1 MDEQRRQ
8 DYLKLIQR
16 FWDCGSDQELNEV
29 FNTHRELVDPDFLQ
43 LLTEMALDM
52 EARGYRDEATW
63 RLLDSLAEAIRVELA
78 PSPTTNANVQFI
90 LEILQ
95 CAEAHQGAQEPFY
108 ALLRDN
114 QTKLNADLLAVL
126 PGVAASLLAGAKGEE
141 QKYMTAELFFV
152 FGNLIRQFPLGQRAI
167 NLELAIAAYEQVL
180 QVMTREAMSVEWA
193 TVQINWALAYSNR
206 IWEDRA
212 DNIEQA
218 IAAYE
223 QVLQVMTRE
232 AMPVEWATVQM
243 HWALAYYFR
252 IRGDRADNIEQA
264 IAAYEQVLQVMT
276 REAMPVEWA
285 KTMMNWANAYCDR
298 IRGDKAQNIEDAIAA
313 LRQALTVMTQVAM
326 PVEWALTMNN
336 LATAYADRI
345 RGDKAQNIEDAIAA
359 FRQAL
364 TVRTQSAM
372 PVEWAETMTN
382 LATAYL
388 SRIRGDKAQNIE
400 DAIAAS
406 QQALTV
412 RSQAAMPVEWAQT
425 MMNLAIVYRNRIRG
439 DKAQNIE
446 DAIAAFQQVL
456 TVTTQA
462 AMPMEWAQTM
472 TNLATAYWN
481 RIRGDKAQ
489 NIEDAIAAFQQVLT
503 VRTQVAMP
511 FKWAL
516 TMMNLAIA
524 YADRVRGDKA
534 QNIEDAIA
542 AYQQALTVTT
552 QAAMPVE
559 WAQTMMNLA
568 IAYRNRIRGDKAQ
581 NIEDAIAA
589 YQQVLMVRTQA
600 AMPVEW
606 AQTMTNLATAYWS
619 RIRGDKAQNI
629 EDAIAAYQQALTVT
643 TQAAMPVEWALTM
656 NNLGTAYADR
666 IRGDKAQNIEDA
678 IAAYQQA
685 LTVRTQAAMPVEW
698 AEAQANLATAYRAA
712 ERWPEAHTTYA
723 ETIDGIEDLRSEIK
737 SGDDAKQKHAEEWNG
752 LYQGMVTTCLH
763 LGNPAEALEYADRS
777 KARNL
782 VDLLANRVEPQN
794 VPPATLAE
802 FHRFKKAI
810 KTEELRL
817 QSEELTRLR
826 PIAPDQAETYTT
838 RPIPDRTQLNTL
850 IQQLEHLIKDDI
862 KPHDSKFVATQT
874 VEPLTYPQIQALLPN
889 PQTALIEWYI
899 QNDRV
904 LTFVVTQHSPTPTV
918 ISIDTEGLNQLK
930 EWTARYLTNYAS
942 ASANWQTDLGAELG
956 TLADILQI
964 NNVLASEALAECSSL
979 ILIPHRYLHLLPLH
993 ALPLTTHPSLLDR
1006 FSGGIRYAPCCQLL
1020 YITQQ
1025 PTHTDFTHLLA
1036 IQNPTEDLPF
1046 TDVEVASLRPLFD
1059 SQVKVLS
1066 KHEAHKAAVTTYP
1079 LQPGHV
1085 LHFACHGQ
1093 FNWQDPLQAGLLLAA
1108 SPPAS
1113 TPSKDDQETDTTTDS
1128 PQDAASSEG
1137 DSEANSTEEQKSPH
1151 LTLGNLFSRDI
1162 DLTHCRLVTLS
1173 ACETGQVDFR
1183 PTSDEYIG
1191 LPSGFLFAGS
1201 PSVVSSLW
1209 RVSDIST
1216 SFLMVQFYQRLKA
1229 GQPVPIALNQAQIW
1243 LRQVT
1248 KAELEP
1254 WATQLSLSPARRL
1267 YLKGLLHKKDPHF
1280 RPFESPYHWAAFC
1293 AVGS

>member
-1 MDEQRRQ
+1 MPFEWAQAQ
-8 DYLKLIQR
+8 MNL
-16 FWDCGSDQELNEV
+16 
-29 FNTHRELVDPDFLQ
+29 
-43 LLTEMALDM
+43 AL
-52 EARGYRDEATW
+52 AYSFRIRGDRADN
-63 RLLDSLAEAIRVELA
+63 LELA
-78 PSPTTNANVQFI
+78 IPAF
-90 LEILQ
+90 E
-95 CAEAHQGAQEPFY
+95 
-108 ALLRDN
+108 
-114 QTKLNADLLAVL
+114 AVL
-126 PGVAASLLAGAKGEE
+126 QVNTREAMPFEWARAQMNSA
-141 QKYMTAELFFV
+141 TAYLDR
-152 FGNLIRQFPLGQRAI
+152 IRGDRAN
-167 NLELAIAAYEQVL
+167 NLELAIAAYEAVL
-180 QVMTREAMSVEWA
+180 EVR
-193 TVQINWALAYSNR
+193 
-206 IWEDRA
+206 
-212 DNIEQA
+212 
-218 IAAYE
+218 
-223 QVLQVMTRE
+223 TRE
-232 AMPVEWATVQM
+232 AMPVEWATAQM
-243 HWALAYYFR
+243 NLANAYSYR
-252 IRGDRADNIEQA
+252 IRGDRANNLELA
-264 IAAYEQVLQVMT
+264 IAAYEAVLQVNTRGAMPFEWATAQMNLASAYSNRIRGDRANNLELAIAAYEAVLQVNT
-276 REAMPVEWA
+276 REAMPVAWA
-285 KTMMNWANAYCDR
+285 TTMMNLANAYRDR

-313 LRQALTVMTQVAM
+313 HQQALTVM
-326 PVEWALTMNN
+326 
-336 LATAYADRI
+336 
-345 RGDKAQNIEDAIAA
+345 
-359 FRQAL
+359 
-364 TVRTQSAM
+364 
-372 PVEWAETMTN
+372 
-382 LATAYL
+382 
-388 SRIRGDKAQNIE
+388 
-400 DAIAAS
+400 
-406 QQALTV
+406 
-412 RSQAAMPVEWAQT
+412 
-425 MMNLAIVYRNRIRG
+425 
-439 DKAQNIE
+439 
-446 DAIAAFQQVL
+446 
-456 TVTTQA
+456 
-462 AMPMEWAQTM
+462 
-472 TNLATAYWN
+472 
-481 RIRGDKAQ
+481 
-489 NIEDAIAAFQQVLT
+489 
-503 VRTQVAMP
+503 
-511 FKWAL
+511 
-516 TMMNLAIA
+516 
-524 YADRVRGDKA
+524 
-534 QNIEDAIA
+534 
-542 AYQQALTVTT
+542 T

-568 IAYRNRIRGDKAQ
+568 NAYCDRIHGDKVQ

-589 YQQVLMVRTQA
+589 CQQALTVMTQA
-600 AMPVEW
+600 AMPVKW
-606 AQTMTNLATAYWS
+606 AQTMM
-619 RIRGDKAQNI
+619 
-629 EDAIAAYQQALTVT
+629 V
-643 TQAAMPVEWALTM
+643 
-656 NNLGTAYADR
+656 
-666 IRGDKAQNIEDA
+666 
-678 IAAYQQA
+678 
-685 LTVRTQAAMPVEW
+685 
-698 AEAQANLATAYRAA
+698 LATAYRAA
-712 ERWPEAHTTYA
+712 DRWPEAHTTYA
-723 ETIDGIEDLRSEIK
+723 KTIDGIEALRSEIK
-737 SGDDAKQKHAEEWNG
+737 SGDDAKQKLAEQWNR
-752 LYQGMVTTCLH
+752 LYQDMVTTCLH

-899 QNDRV
+899 QNDTL

-918 ISIDTEGLNQLK
+918 ITINTEGLNQLIA
-930 EWTARYLTNYAS
+930 WTNRYLANYAS
-942 ASANWQTDLGAELG
+942 ASANWQADLGKELSQ
-956 TLADILQI
+956 LADILQI
-964 NNVLASEALAECSSL
+964 NDVLASEALAQCESL

-993 ALPLTTHPSLLDR
+993 ALPLATHPSLLDR
-1006 FSGGIRYAPCCQLL
+1006 FPSGIRYAPCCQLL
-1020 YITQQ
+1020 HLTQ
-1025 PTHTDFTHLLA
+1025 PTQADFTHLLA
-1036 IQNPTEDLPF
+1036 IQNPTQDLPF
-1046 TDVEVASLRPLFD
+1046 TDVEVAAIRPLFD
-1059 SQVKVLS
+1059 PQVKVLS

-1248 KAELEP
+1248 KAELES
-1254 WATQLSLSPARRL
+1254 WLIHLSLDETQTSEID
-1267 YLKGLLHKKDPHF
+1267 KKLLDLDDGDCVFP
-1280 RPFESPYHWAAFC
+1280 EPYHWAAFC